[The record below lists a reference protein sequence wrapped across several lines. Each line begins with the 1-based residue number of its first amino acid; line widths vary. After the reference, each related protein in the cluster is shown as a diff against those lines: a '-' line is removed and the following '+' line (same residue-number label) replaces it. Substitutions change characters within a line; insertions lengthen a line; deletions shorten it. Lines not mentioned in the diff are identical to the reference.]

1 MTPSPGIRFSFA
13 ALLTLAICTLGVQT
27 AGAAALP
34 GPPRT
39 VIAIQNG
46 STGARVSWQAPTS
59 DGGSAITNY
68 VVTPYKA
75 GVAQPPR
82 TFGASQM
89 FRVLYGLENGKNY
102 RFTVAAQNGVGLG
115 AASAQTG
122 GITIGAPGQ
131 PVILWVKKLARPG
144 TVQVR
149 VNRAIVNQTNGAP
162 VLRLNGTCK
171 SSNGGAT
178 GTGRMLAPAAPYQT
192 NMNPWVIVGRLTVG
206 KTYRCTVTATNS
218 RGTGIKS
225 KRSIPVTV

>member
-1 MTPSPGIRFSFA
+1 MRSRLGITALSLA
-13 ALLTLAICTLGVQT
+13 ALMTLPLAGLGARA
-27 AGAAALP
+27 AGAAAAP

-59 DGGSAITNY
+59 TGGSPITNY

-82 TFGASQM
+82 PFDASQT
-89 FRVLYGLENGKNY
+89 FRVLYGLENGTIY
-102 RFTVAAQNGVGLG
+102 RFSVVAQNSVGPG
-115 AASAQTG
+115 TPSAKSG

-131 PVILWVKKLARPG
+131 PIIIWVKKLTRPG

-149 VNRAIVNQTNGAP
+149 VLRGIVNQTNGAL
-162 VLRLNGTCK
+162 VLRLNGTCT
-171 SSNGGAT
+171 SSNGGVT
-178 GTGRMLAPAAPYQT
+178 GTGRMLAPSGAET

-206 KTYRCTVTATNS
+206 KAYRCTVTATNS
-218 RGTGIKS
+218 RGTGIKAKS
-225 KRSIPVTV
+225 SAPITV